1 MLKILNDPD
10 KVAGV
15 AADLFVETAREAV
28 KNNGRFSV
36 ALSGGHSPEATYK
49 LLSELPRIESIPWD
63 KVHLFWGDERYVPHD
78 DPRSN
83 IGMAREQFI
92 NNVPIPDENVHEVPY
107 EDSAEVSAE
116 VYGRELHSFFD
127 SEYPEFD
134 LIYLGLGTNG
144 HTASL
149 FPHTPVLKKTDPWYA
164 SVYLEDQ
171 QMYRT
176 TLTIPAIN
184 HAKNIAF
191 IVFGE
196 DKSDIVKGII
206 EGPRQPEEWPAQY
219 IKAENGEVHWLLD
232 SAASARLAAVK
243 RSR

>member
-1 MLKILNDPD
+1 MIKILNDPES
-10 KVAGV
+10 VAGS

-28 KNNGRFSV
+28 RERGRFSA
-36 ALSGGHSPEATYK
+36 ALSGGHSPEQTYEF
-49 LLSELPRIESIPWD
+49 LSDLPRRESIPWE

-83 IGMAREQFI
+83 VGMAREQLI
-92 NNVPIPDENVHEVPY
+92 NNVPIPEENIHEVPY
-107 EDSAEVSAE
+107 HDTAEISAE
-116 VYGRELHSFFD
+116 VYGKELHSFFD
-127 SEYPEFD
+127 GKYPEFD

-149 FPHTPVLKKTDPWYA
+149 FPHTSVLKNKDPWYA
-164 SVYLEDQ
+164 AVYLEDQ

-191 IVFGE
+191 IAFGE
-196 DKSDIVKGII
+196 DKADIVKGIL
-206 EGPRQPEEWPAQY
+206 EGPQQAEEWPAQY
-219 IKAENGEVHWLLD
+219 IKPENGKVYWLLD
-232 SAASARLAAVK
+232 RASAAKLTVAK
-243 RSR
+243 PTE